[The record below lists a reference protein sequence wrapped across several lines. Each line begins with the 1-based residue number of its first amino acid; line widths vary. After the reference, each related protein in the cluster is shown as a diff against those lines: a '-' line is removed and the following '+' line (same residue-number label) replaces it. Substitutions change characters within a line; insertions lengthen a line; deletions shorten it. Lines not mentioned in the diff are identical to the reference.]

1 LLLMARRLLNAIICV
16 SPDNYKLVASTN
28 IKEIQESLF

>member
-1 LLLMARRLLNAIICV
+1 MARRLLNAIICV

-28 IKEIQESLF
+28 IKEIQEGLF